1 MLELLDWG
9 KRPQPDPTETGTGLG
24 ALGGAEPA
32 AALGELTARLEDEG
46 GADALAR
53 IQDAGEA
60 HVAALLARCFTSAA
74 GTLAARESTWRSLAD
89 FQTRLARALCT
100 AAGAQPGAQAAAR
113 ALYALRTLAKIYLIH
128 YESVPGRVWRVAYA
142 LHAAAERAGCA
153 DAPVHARADRHATST
168 AGQELLR
175 LLMLRVSAPDMMAP
189 EQIEIAD
196 RALEQLGPEL
206 TLRPPGVADNPFCY
220 EPDGE
225 FPPRRAKGRP
235 PSATARYFGPGM
247 GYGSLER
254 IARELAGA
262 KGPAYQPFGRDLGP
276 RVQQAAVQHL
286 LLFWRVDSP
295 YAPPEHAAASGRLQ
309 VVHGYAALWQFLSQA
324 GAGATELALADYAAA
339 PQPEETWT
347 LRAAGGSE
355 LGAEVPPA
363 SRAWAKCGAV
373 LGLAQDGGARW
384 VGLIRRMH
392 SRPDGGLQA
401 DVAVLS
407 RAPRVLALREVLEK
421 YEDSV
426 YTNASSRQFAAGSV
440 NAVILADGADA
451 AQPPNLVL
459 PADQW
464 KPGRV
469 YEATGDGAK
478 RYLRAL
484 KAVRQGEDFVRAT
497 FEWVTPPE
505 PTIPVAVP
513 GPGLSLDPG

>member
-1 MLELLDWG
+1 MLELLDWA
-9 KRPQPDPTETGTGLG
+9 KRPQADPIATGTGLS
-24 ALGGAEPA
+24 ALGSAEPA
-32 AALGELTARLEDEG
+32 TALGELIARLEA
-46 GADALAR
+46 ADPGTLAR
-53 IQDAGEA
+53 IQDTGEA
-60 HVAALLARCFTSAA
+60 HVAALLARCVAGAA
-74 GTLAARESTWRSLAD
+74 GTLGAREATWRSLAD
-89 FQTRLARALCT
+89 YQTRLARALCT
-100 AAGAQPGAQAAAR
+100 AAGAQVGAQAAAR
-113 ALYALRTLAKIYLIH
+113 ALCALRTLAKIYLIH

-153 DAPVHARADRHATST
+153 DAPVHARADRHATTT

-189 EQIEIAD
+189 EQVEIAD
-196 RALEQLGPEL
+196 RVLEQLGPEL
-206 TLRPPGVADNPFCY
+206 TLRPPGIADNPFCY
-220 EPDGE
+220 EPDAE

-235 PSATARYFGPGM
+235 PSASARYFGPGM
-247 GYGSLER
+247 GHATLER

-262 KGPAYQPFGRDLGP
+262 KGPAYQPFGKDFDP
-276 RVQQAAVQHL
+276 RAQQAAVQHL
-286 LLFWRVDSP
+286 LLFWRADSP
-295 YAPPEHAAASGRLQ
+295 YAPPEHSAASGRLQ
-309 VVHGYAALWQFLSQA
+309 VAHGYAALWQFLSQG
-324 GAGATELALADYAAA
+324 GAGARELALADYAAA

-347 LRAAGGSE
+347 LRGTGGSE
-355 LGAEVPPA
+355 LGAEVPHA
-363 SRAWAKCGAV
+363 SRAWAKCGVV
-373 LGLAQDGGARW
+373 LGVAQDGGARW

-407 RAPRVLALREVLEK
+407 RAPCALALREVLGK

-426 YTNASSRQFAAGSV
+426 FTNASSRQFAASSV

-451 AQPPNLVL
+451 AQPPNLLL
-459 PADQW
+459 PAEQW

-469 YEATGDGAK
+469 YEAAADGAA
-478 RYLRAL
+478 RFLRGL

-505 PTIPVAVP
+505 PSIPVAVP